1 MTLFYIKLVYF
12 YNFYLT
18 LLVVYFIQMESLIS
32 ITIRYFYKI
41 IYVNINKYCDVC
53 ICMYCQK
60 KTLPNI
66 DIQKKKKGIV

>member
-1 MTLFYIKLVYF
+1 
-12 YNFYLT
+12 
-18 LLVVYFIQMESLIS
+18 MESLIS

-53 ICMYCQK
+53 MYLYVLSK

-66 DIQKKKKGIV
+66 DIQKKKKRHFVNNYSLLFLEPKLQTILTFS